1 MIVSVR
7 KLYRLAL
14 LLCVGLGVFAENAT
28 AHEVTIDL
36 SKEHQV
42 IDHFGASDCWS
53 MQKIGGWSEPN
64 RKRIAQLLFSQFEGI
79 GLSAWRFNI
88 GAGIDHKNI
97 PPPWRTAETFE
108 VAEGKYDWSRQS
120 NEQRM
125 LFAAKR
131 LGVET
136 FIAFANSPTA
146 RMTRNGRTQNTEGPD
161 TTNLK
166 EGYVGQYA
174 RYLADILTHFR
185 DDPDPA
191 KRIKFDWISPINEP
205 QWEWNEAW
213 QEGNRASNKDIIT
226 VLVALQ
232 SELERQQLDT
242 NILSPECGEINHMW
256 EPLEWMGEKYGEP
269 YGDYL
274 DAICGNPSVNTFLGN
289 VISCHAY
296 YSDLVPDRLVP
307 RRKQLRAALDEYPG
321 WRYWQTE
328 YCVMQGANDQGG
340 RGRDLGMD
348 TALEVA
354 RVIHVDLVVANA
366 SAWSWWTAVSPED
379 YKDGLIFTDYK
390 EDGDEENILP
400 SKTLWALGHYSRF
413 IRPGFKRVGLSG
425 ADDLEGVLGSAYR
438 SPSNDQVVVVL
449 LNQTEDETSVQL
461 KLDAITASVRADQVE
476 LFLTSDEA
484 DLEKQKTVRLDKPI
498 VMPKRSIGTVIIDL
512 KAN

>member
-1 MIVSVR
+1 MISSVTTYCR
-7 KLYRLAL
+7 FIFL
-14 LLCVGLGVFAENAT
+14 LLAGASMFVANAT
-28 AHEVTIDL
+28 THEVIVDL
-36 SKEHQV
+36 SEEHQV

-64 RKRIAQLLFSQFEGI
+64 RERIAQLLFSQTEGI

-88 GAGIDHKNI
+88 GAGVDHENI

-136 FIAFANSPTA
+136 FIAFANSPPA
-146 RMTRNGRTQNTEGPD
+146 RMTRNGRTQNTEGAD

-166 EGYVGQYA
+166 DGFAGQYA

-185 DDPDPA
+185 NDPDPA
-191 KRIKFDWISPINEP
+191 KRIEFDWISPINEP

-213 QEGNRASNKDIIT
+213 QEGNRASNKDIIA
-226 VLVALQ
+226 VAVALQ
-232 SELERQQLDT
+232 SELERQQLDA
-242 NILSPECGEINHMW
+242 NILLAECGEINHMW
-256 EPLEWMGEKYGEP
+256 EPLDWMGEKYGEP

-274 DAICGNPSVNTFLGN
+274 DAICGNSAVNSFLGN

-307 RRKQLRAALDEYPG
+307 RRERLRAALDEYPG

-340 RGRDLGMD
+340 RARDLGMD

-354 RVIHVDLVVANA
+354 RVIYVDLAVADA

-379 YKDGLIFTDYK
+379 YKDGLLYTDYK
-390 EDGDEENILP
+390 EDGDDENILT

-413 IRPGFKRVGLSG
+413 IRPGFKRIGLSG
-425 ADDLEGVLGSAYR
+425 ADELEGVLGSAYR

-449 LNQTEDETSVQL
+449 LNQTEEQASVQM
-461 KLDAITASVRADQVE
+461 KLDAAAGSFRAEQVE
-476 LFLTSDEA
+476 LYLTSDET
-484 DLEKQKTVRLDKPI
+484 DLEKQETVRLDDSI
-498 VMPKRSIGTVIIDL
+498 IMPKRSIGTVIIDL
-512 KAN
+512 KAD